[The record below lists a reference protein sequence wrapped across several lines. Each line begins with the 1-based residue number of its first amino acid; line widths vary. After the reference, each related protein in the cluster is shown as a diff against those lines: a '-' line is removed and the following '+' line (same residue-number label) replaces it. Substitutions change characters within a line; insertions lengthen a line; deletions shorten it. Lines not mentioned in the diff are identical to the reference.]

1 MQRQRDAELCGTSE
15 PIDVTMALRRVEMA
29 LGSGQAVDA
38 NDARQT
44 MRLLNEQGR
53 EVSVCTDSGRLTM
66 RYHGLTPM
74 TPILANSQCMAL
86 ATAHACISAAS

>member
-1 MQRQRDAELCGTSE
+1 MIVVMQPGKSVVARNTMKAWMNACGVSGTQGCVAYQRRLTAPRHFC
-15 PIDVTMALRRVEMA
+15 RVEMA

-53 EVSVCTDSGRLTM
+53 EVSVCADSGHQTM
-66 RYHGLTPM
+66 
-74 TPILANSQCMAL
+74 
-86 ATAHACISAAS
+86 